1 MRKRKA
7 QKTNQ
12 AIMRGVIAMALVVLL
27 VCYLFLTMVSCTSS
41 GPTFRVDGVISDASD
56 STLVLEAMTLNGVQP
71 LDSVRLKAD
80 GRFSFDVEAAPQD
93 STASPEFY
101 RLRIARQVIN
111 FAVVSVP
118 EGSVTVP
125 EGPLTDIH
133 VEASFPR
140 MATDYDIQGNDASRT
155 MKTISLLNIQL
166 QQQLA
171 ALDTVSTLSALEKI
185 DRAQLLVSQYKQ
197 TLKTDYILRDPLSP
211 AAYFALFQTIGSQMI
226 FNPEDDRSDVQYF
239 AAIATQWDEHYPA
252 AARTANLRNIAL
264 RGLRNT
270 RQSRPIE
277 LEIDG
282 EKVRESGIIDFGFP
296 DILGHERRL
305 SELKDNV
312 VLLDFTAYALP
323 QSQQRNILLRELY
336 AKYHSRGL
344 EIMQVSLDADE
355 HYWKTMCEALPWIC
369 VHCAEG
375 INNDMVQLYGVTALP
390 TYFLVARGS
399 DLRAR
404 DTQISDLERAI
415 EAEL

>member
-1 MRKRKA
+1 
-7 QKTNQ
+7 
-12 AIMRGVIAMALVVLL
+12 MALIVLL

-41 GPTFRVDGVISDASD
+41 GPTFRVDGTISDAAD

-71 LDSVRLKAD
+71 LDSVRLKSD
-80 GRFSFDVEAAPQD
+80 GSFSFKVEAAPQD

-111 FAVVSVP
+111 FAVVTVP

-125 EGPLTDIH
+125 EGSPEGSSPLTDIH
-133 VEASFPR
+133 VEAPFAR
-140 MATDYDIQGNDASRT
+140 MATAYDIQGNEASRT

-171 ALDTVSTLSALEKI
+171 ALDTVTTLSALEKV
-185 DRAQLLVSQYKQ
+185 DRAKLLVSQYKQ
-197 TLKTDYILRDPLSP
+197 TLKTDYILRDPASP

-226 FNPEDDRSDVQYF
+226 FNPENDRNDVQYF
-239 AAIATQWDEHYPA
+239 AAVATQWDEHYPA
-252 AARTANLRNIAL
+252 AARTENLRNIAL

-270 RQSRPIE
+270 RQVRPIE

-282 EKVRESGIIDFGFP
+282 DKVQESGIIDFGFP
-296 DILGHERRL
+296 DISGRERRL
-305 SELKDNV
+305 SELKDHV

-355 HYWKTMCEALPWIC
+355 HYWKTMCEALPWVC
-369 VHCAEG
+369 VHCPEG
-375 INNDMVQLYGVTALP
+375 INNDMVQLYGVTSLP

-404 DTQISDLERAI
+404 DTQISNLTKAI

>member
-12 AIMRGVIAMALVVLL
+12 TIMRGVIAMALIVLL
-27 VCYLFLTMVSCTSS
+27 VCYLFLTMVSCSPS
-41 GPTFRVDGVISDASD
+41 GPTFHVDGVISDAND
-56 STLVLEAMTLNGVQP
+56 STLVLEAMTLSGIEP
-71 LDSVRLKAD
+71 LDSVRLKDD
-80 GRFSFDVEAAPQD
+80 GRFSFKVEAAPQD

-111 FAVVSVP
+111 FVVDS
-118 EGSVTVP
+118 
-125 EGPLTDIH
+125 LTDIH
-133 VEASFPR
+133 VEAPFPR
-140 MATDYDIQGNDASRT
+140 MATDYDIQGNEASRT

-185 DRAQLLVSQYKQ
+185 DRAKILVSQYKY
-197 TLKTDYILRDPLSP
+197 TLKNDYILRDPLSP
-211 AAYFALFQTIGSQMI
+211 AAYFALFQTIGSQML

-239 AAIATQWDEHYPA
+239 AAVATQWDEHYPA
-252 AARTANLRNIAL
+252 SARTANLRNIAL

-270 RQSRPIE
+270 RQTRPIE

-296 DILGHERRL
+296 DIRGHECRL

-375 INNDMVQLYGVTALP
+375 ITNDIVQLYGVTSLP

>member
-1 MRKRKA
+1 
-7 QKTNQ
+7 
-12 AIMRGVIAMALVVLL
+12 MALIVLL

-41 GPTFRVDGVISDASD
+41 GPTFRVDGVISEAND
-56 STLVLEAMTLNGVQP
+56 STLVLEAMTLSGVEP
-71 LDSVRLKAD
+71 VDSVRLKTD
-80 GRFSFDVEAAPQD
+80 GHFSFKVPAAPQD

-111 FAVVSVP
+111 FVVVTAP
-118 EGSVTVP
+118 EGS
-125 EGPLTDIH
+125 LTDIH

-171 ALDTVSTLSALEKI
+171 ALDTVSSLSTLEKI
-185 DRAQLLVSQYKQ
+185 DRAKLLVSQYKQ
-197 TLKTDYILRDPLSP
+197 TLKTDFILRDPLSP
-211 AAYFALFQTIGSQMI
+211 AAYFALFQTIGSQML
-226 FNPEDDRSDVQYF
+226 FNPEDDRNDVQYF
-239 AAIATQWDEHYPA
+239 ASVATQWDEHYPA

-270 RQSRPIE
+270 RQTRSIE

-282 EKVRESGIIDFGFP
+282 DKVHESGIIDFGFP
-296 DILGHERRL
+296 DIRGRKRRL
-305 SELKDNV
+305 SELKDHV
-312 VLLDFTAYALP
+312 VLLDFTAYSLP

-369 VHCAEG
+369 THCAEG
-375 INNDMVQLYGVTALP
+375 INNDIVQLYGVTSLP
-390 TYFLVARGS
+390 TFFLVARGS

-404 DTQISDLERAI
+404 DAQIPDLEQAI

>member
-1 MRKRKA
+1 
-7 QKTNQ
+7 
-12 AIMRGVIAMALVVLL
+12 MALIVLL
-27 VCYLFLTMVSCTSS
+27 VCYLFLTMVSCTPS
-41 GPTFRVDGVISDASD
+41 GPTFRVDGSISDAGD
-56 STLVLEAMTLNGVQP
+56 STLVLEAMTLSGVQP
-71 LDSVRLKAD
+71 IDSVRLHAD
-80 GRFSFDVEAAPQD
+80 GRFSFQVESAPQD
-93 STASPEFY
+93 STACPEFY

-111 FAVVSVP
+111 FVVDSL
-118 EGSVTVP
+118 S
-125 EGPLTDIH
+125 DIH
-133 VEASFPR
+133 VEAPFAR

-155 MKTISLLNIQL
+155 MKTISLLNLQL
-166 QQQLA
+166 QQHLA
-171 ALDTVSTLSALEKI
+171 ALDTVTTLSALEKI
-185 DRAQLLVSQYKQ
+185 DRVKLLVSQYKQ
-197 TLKTDYILRDPLSP
+197 TLKSDFILRDPASP
-211 AAYFALFQTIGSQMI
+211 AAYFALFQTIGSQML

-239 AAIATQWDEHYPA
+239 AAVATQWDEHYPA

-270 RQSRPIE
+270 RQVRPLE

-282 EKVRESGIIDFGFP
+282 DKIRESGIIDFGFP
-296 DILGHERRL
+296 DIRGNQRRL

-375 INNDMVQLYGVTALP
+375 ITNDIVQLYGVTSLP

-404 DTQISDLERAI
+404 DTQMPDIEKAI

>member
-12 AIMRGVIAMALVVLL
+12 AIMRGVIAMALIVLL

-41 GPTFRVDGVISDASD
+41 GPTFRVDGVISDAKD
-56 STLVLEAMTLNGVQP
+56 STLVLEAMTLSGVEP
-71 LDSVRLKAD
+71 VDSMRLKAD
-80 GRFSFDVEAAPQD
+80 GRFSFKVPAAPQD
-93 STASPEFY
+93 STAAPEFY

-111 FAVVSVP
+111 FVVMAS
-118 EGSVTVP
+118 EGSS
-125 EGPLTDIH
+125 EGPLTNIH

-171 ALDTVSTLSALEKI
+171 ALDTVSTLSTLEKI
-185 DRAQLLVSQYKQ
+185 DRAKLLVSQYKQ
-197 TLKTDYILRDPLSP
+197 TLKTDFILRDPLSP
-211 AAYFALFQTIGSQMI
+211 AAYFALFQTIGSQML

-239 AAIATQWDEHYPA
+239 ASVATQWDEHYPT
-252 AARTANLRNIAL
+252 AARTENLRNIAL

-270 RQSRPIE
+270 RQTRPIE

-282 EKVRESGIIDFGFP
+282 DKVHESGIIDFGFP
-296 DILGHERRL
+296 DIRGRERRL

-312 VLLDFTAYALP
+312 VLLDFTAYSLP

-369 VHCAEG
+369 THCAEG
-375 INNDMVQLYGVTALP
+375 ITNDIVQLYGVTSLP

-404 DTQISDLERAI
+404 DTQIPDLEKAI

>member
-1 MRKRKA
+1 
-7 QKTNQ
+7 
-12 AIMRGVIAMALVVLL
+12 MRGVIAMALVVLL
-27 VCYLFLTMVSCTSS
+27 VCYLFLTLVSCTPS

-93 STASPEFY
+93 STTSPEFY

-111 FAVVSVP
+111 FVVVTIP
-118 EGSVTVP
+118 EGSP
-125 EGPLTDIH
+125 EGHSLTDIH

-185 DRAQLLVSQYKQ
+185 DRAQLLISQYKQ

-211 AAYFALFQTIGSQMI
+211 AAYFALFQTIGSQML

-252 AARTANLRNIAL
+252 AARTENLRNIAL

-270 RQSRPIE
+270 RQSRPM
-277 LEIDG
+277 EIQLDSD
-282 EKVRESGIIDFGFP
+282 KIHESGIIDFGFP
-296 DILGHERRL
+296 DIRGRERRL

-336 AKYHSRGL
+336 TKYHSRGL

-369 VHCAEG
+369 IHCAEG
-375 INNDMVQLYGVTALP
+375 INNDIVQLYGVTVLP

-404 DTQISDLERAI
+404 DTQIPDLEKAI
-415 EAEL
+415 QAELK